1 MSIIVA
7 IRKNNQVV
15 MAADTLTSFG
25 DSEHMPQ
32 ENARASKIG
41 RIGDSLMG
49 GAGWAVYDDILND
62 FLSTRPTPDLSSA
75 RKIFT
80 FFLEF
85 WKALHEQ
92 YTFVNEQAANAST
105 PFGDLDSTFLI
116 ANAGGIF
123 IVASDLGVTPLNQYY
138 AIGSGGE
145 YAIGVLYTL
154 YNRTDDIESIATDA
168 VNSAIAMNL
177 QCGGTVDVLKLST

>member
-7 IRKNNQVV
+7 IKKQNQVV
-15 MAADTLTSFG
+15 MAGDTLTSFG

-32 ENARASKIG
+32 ENARTSKIG
-41 RIGDSLMG
+41 RIGDSLIG

-62 FLSTRPTPDLSSA
+62 FLASRPTPDLSSA
-75 RKIFT
+75 RKIFS
-80 FFLEF
+80 FFLDF
-85 WKALHEQ
+85 WRALHDH
-92 YTFVNEQAANAST
+92 YTFVNDQAVNTST

-116 ANAGGIF
+116 ANSGGIF
-123 IVASDLGVTPLNQYY
+123 TVASDLGVTPLNQFY

-154 YNRTDDIESIATDA
+154 YNRTDNIESIAVDA
-168 VNSAIAMNL
+168 VNAAIAMNL
-177 QCGGTVDVLKLST
+177 QCGGAVDVLKLSI

>member
-41 RIGDSLMG
+41 RIGDSLVG

-62 FLSTRPTPDLSSA
+62 FLSRKDLN
-75 RKIFT
+75 T
-80 FFLEF
+80 
-85 WKALHEQ
+85 
-92 YTFVNEQAANAST
+92 N
-105 PFGDLDSTFLI
+105 
-116 ANAGGIF
+116 
-123 IVASDLGVTPLNQYY
+123 
-138 AIGSGGE
+138 
-145 YAIGVLYTL
+145 
-154 YNRTDDIESIATDA
+154 
-168 VNSAIAMNL
+168 
-177 QCGGTVDVLKLST
+177 